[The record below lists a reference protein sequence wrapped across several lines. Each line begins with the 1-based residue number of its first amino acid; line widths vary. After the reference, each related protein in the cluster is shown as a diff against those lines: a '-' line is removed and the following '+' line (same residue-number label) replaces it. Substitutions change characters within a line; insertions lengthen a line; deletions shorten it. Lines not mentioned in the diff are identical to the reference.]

1 MLKQVEETSPT
12 TRKLSID
19 IPSSVIDKEVSGAY
33 ADLRVN
39 AKIPGFRVGK
49 APLSILER
57 KYAKDIEARVLEKI
71 IPDFYSRAVT
81 EARIVPISFPEIDG
95 KLELVKNDSGNGQY
109 QTLSF
114 TALVEI
120 KPEIKDLQ
128 YDGIALKEKTF
139 SVDESEVENSINTL
153 RESRAVLKVSEG
165 NPKEGDMAVI
175 DCDAFIDDREISEL
189 KSKDYPF
196 ILGSDAL
203 PREFSEA
210 LIDKKKGDEF
220 EIKVTFDNEIPNK
233 TLAGKEVLFK
243 VAVKEMKERVLPE
256 TDDEFAKGFDYKNME
271 ELREKV
277 SENLHKQKQTQID
290 NDYKKELV
298 DHLIGKYDQEVPKSL
313 LMKELEHQVDEAKQ
327 LAMSRGMQ
335 VKPDDELRMEYEA
348 IALKNVKA
356 MLIIDS
362 IAAMEKIEANEDD
375 IKHAVDEIAVQHDIK
390 SEDVKK
396 LYIARE
402 GSLEGL
408 KHRLQS
414 GKVMDML
421 LSRAVIT

>member
-19 IPSSVIDKEVSGAY
+19 IPSSVIDKEVSSAY
-33 ADLRVN
+33 ANLRVT

-49 APLSILER
+49 APLSILEK

-71 IPDFYSRAVT
+71 IPEFYSQAVT
-81 EARIVPISFPEIDG
+81 EARVVPISFPEIDG

-128 YDGIALKEKTF
+128 YEGIALEEKTF

-165 NPKEGDMAVI
+165 SPKEGDMAVI

-210 LIDKKKGDEF
+210 LIDKKKGDKF
-220 EIKVTFDNEIPNK
+220 EIKVNFDNEIPNK
-233 TLAGKEVLFK
+233 TIAGKEVFFK
-243 VAVKEMKERVLPE
+243 VAVKEMKERILPE
-256 TDDEFAKGFDYKNME
+256 TDDEFAKGFNYKNME

-277 SENLHKQKQTQID
+277 SENLHKQKQTRID
-290 NDYKKELV
+290 NEYKKELV